1 MGVLSMKNALWRRYR
16 RYLHGELAGST
27 LQKRAE
33 IALQPHERRIKKMQ
47 MALFYAICDQMVD
60 DGALPRVVG
69 SYVNH
74 VYLSGFERPPARI
87 APAVK
92 AYFRTMRDASSYAQ
106 RTVASINPYIDA
118 AGVEGSMRLQY
129 GTLNHLSRFEFASE
143 IEIARQCEV
152 EEPGFLQRTAK
163 SFGLYP
169 RRASR

>member
-60 DGALPRVVG
+60 DGVLPRVVG

-74 VYLSGFERPPARI
+74 VYLTGFERPPASI

-92 AYFRTMRDASSYAQ
+92 AYFRVMRDCRSYAQ
-106 RTVASINPYIDA
+106 RAIARINPYVDA
-118 AGVEGSMRLQY
+118 AGVEGSMRMQY
-129 GTLNHLSRFEFASE
+129 GTLDHLSHDAFVAE
-143 IEIARQCEV
+143 IELARHCEAQ
-152 EEPGFLQRTAK
+152 EPGYLRAMAESYGT
-163 SFGLYP
+163 YP
-169 RRASR
+169 RWLR